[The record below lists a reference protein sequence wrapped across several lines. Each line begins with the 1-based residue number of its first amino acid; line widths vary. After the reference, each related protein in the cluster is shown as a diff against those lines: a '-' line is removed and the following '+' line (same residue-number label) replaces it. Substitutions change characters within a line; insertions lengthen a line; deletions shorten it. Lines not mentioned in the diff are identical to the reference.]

1 MLGEATL
8 NEPGD
13 LTKAVDG
20 LLDCGDRGLD
30 LAQHRLRKRCISELF
45 K

>member
-13 LTKAVDG
+13 LTKAVG
-20 LLDCGDRGLD
+20 ELLDRGHGGLD
-30 LAQHRLRKRCISELF
+30 LAQQFLG
-45 K
+45 

>member
-13 LTKAVDG
+13 LTKAVG
-20 LLDCGDRGLD
+20 ELLDRRDRGLD
-30 LAQHRLRKRCISELF
+30 LAQHGLGKRCVSEFF